1 MKRSLQQHLSM
12 ALGSVI
18 VVTGLVAALASFA
31 IAYYEAT
38 EFQDDMLRQVAAL
51 QVSDT
56 GKAPLPKSLLQ
67 DTKDI
72 QISDPESRIIV
83 IHLPR
88 DARPVWIHLP
98 QNSRL
103 AWFAGDLLPGFHT
116 LNTGS
121 GDLRV
126 FVRDTPIG
134 ERMVVAQLTAARN
147 EIAVNS
153 ALQTL
158 IPLLL
163 LLPLLVWLIV
173 RIVRSELAPITR
185 LSKNLDEQPADRPQA
200 IADDGLPD
208 EITPFVHAINRLLAR
223 VNLLIGQQR
232 RFIADAAHELRSPL
246 TALSLQAQNLLHAG
260 SLDVMQERVI
270 PLQDGIERAR
280 HLTEQLLS
288 LARTQASAAETA
300 VVDVSVMVREL
311 IAEYLPLAEAKG
323 IDLGLDETA
332 PLSMR
337 GSKEAL
343 RLIVRNALEN
353 ALKYTPEGGEVT
365 LRLLTDEDGDA
376 IEVVD
381 NGPGIPISERER
393 VLDAFYRMPGAEGEG
408 SGLGLA
414 IAREAA
420 TRLGGIV
427 SLHEW
432 HDRTGLVFRYR
443 QGRASEWKDR

>member
-1 MKRSLQQHLSM
+1 MKISLQRHLSM
-12 ALGSVI
+12 TLGSVI
-18 VVTGLVAALASFA
+18 VFAGLVAGLASFG
-31 IAYYEAT
+31 IAYFEAT
-38 EFQDDMLRQVAAL
+38 EFQDDMLRQIAAL
-51 QVSDT
+51 QVGDT
-56 GKAPLPKSLLQ
+56 GKFPLPKLPLQ
-67 DTKDI
+67 DAENI
-72 QISDPESRIIV
+72 PISDPESRIIV
-83 IHLPR
+83 VRLPQ
-88 DARPVWIHLP
+88 DSRPAWIHLP
-98 QNSRL
+98 QNARP
-103 AWFAGDLLPGFHT
+103 AWFAGDLLPGLHT
-116 LNTGS
+116 LSTGS

-126 FVRDTPIG
+126 FVRDTETG
-134 ERMVVAQLTAARN
+134 GRMVVAQLTAARD

-173 RIVRSELAPITR
+173 RIVRSELAPITQISR
-185 LSKNLDEQPADRPQA
+185 SLDEQPVDRPQA
-200 IADDGLPD
+200 IADGGLPD

-260 SLDVMQERVI
+260 SLDAVRERVV

-288 LARTQASAAETA
+288 LARTQASDAEA
-300 VVDVSVMVREL
+300 SAVDVSVMAREL
-311 IAEYLPLAEAKG
+311 MAEHLPLAEAKG
-323 IDLGLDETA
+323 IDLGLEETA
-332 PLSMR
+332 SLSMR
-337 GSKEAL
+337 GSREAL

-365 LRLLTDEDGDA
+365 LRLLSDEKDDV

-381 NGPGIPISERER
+381 NGPGIPASERER
-393 VLDAFYRMPGAEGEG
+393 VLDAFHRMPGADGEG
-408 SGLGLA
+408 SGLGLT

-420 TRLGGIV
+420 IRLGGML
-427 SLHEW
+427 SLHER
-432 HDRTGLVFRYR
+432 HDGTGLVFRYR
-443 QGRASEWKDR
+443 QGREKFE